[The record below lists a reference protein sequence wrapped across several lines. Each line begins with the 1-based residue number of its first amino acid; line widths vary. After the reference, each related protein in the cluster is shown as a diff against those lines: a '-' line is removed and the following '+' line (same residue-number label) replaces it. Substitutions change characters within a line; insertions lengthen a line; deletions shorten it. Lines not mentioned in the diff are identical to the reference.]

1 MIPRQVLQELKTQ
14 RQSDSWRTP
23 LLNLSGSQAK
33 SPYSQPDFIG
43 NFLHMFTRPASIPSL

>member
-23 LLNLSGSQAK
+23 LLNLSSSQAK